1 MRHTFAG
8 VLGALP
14 RELAL
19 RFEDPDDGDRP
30 LMLRISAPKQPG
42 QSFRVEYV
50 NAEDQRVQ
58 VVSID
63 AWADGDGGWD
73 WNNIYTQTYIR
84 LGPRVED
91 RDVIKALVDNNV
103 LRPIALSAFD
113 AGEVTVEDQQDIL
126 VVNEVVEVDPPEE
139 DEGPQ
144 NPEMP
149 IYALSWDMEDTEM
162 FNPAVSAQDLR
173 QLVAG
178 EPLHDHFRGVWQT
191 RSTSAVILPN
201 EQDRAT
207 LMVWLDSLEEQGLS

>member
-1 MRHTFAG
+1 MSYTFAG

-63 AWADGDGGWD
+63 AWADGYGGWN
-73 WNNIYTQTYIR
+73 WNNIYTQTHIR

-103 LRPIALSAFD
+103 LRPVALSAFD
-113 AGEVTVEDQQDIL
+113 AGEVTVEKQRKDII
-126 VVNEVVEVDPPEE
+126 VINEVVEVDPPEE
-139 DEGPQ
+139 DEEPQ

-149 IYALSWDMEDTEM
+149 IYALSWSEDLEA
-162 FNPAVSAQDLR
+162 FNPVVTVQDLR
-173 QLVAG
+173 ALLAG
-178 EPLHDHFRGVWQT
+178 EPLHDFFRGMWQT